1 MKRVLIA
8 VLAAA
13 AFQSAGFS
21 QTTFATITGMVT
33 DPNGA
38 VVVGA
43 TVTATLVS
51 SGYKY
56 TGRSNESG
64 YYTVGQ
70 LLEGEYNLRIESPGF
85 KIYMVN
91 AVRIA
96 SEELRRLDVRLAVGD
111 MQTTV

>member
-1 MKRVLIA
+1 MRRILFSIF
-8 VLAAA
+8 LAAVVFQTA
-13 AFQSAGFS
+13 AFS

-56 TGRSNESG
+56 TGRTNESG

-70 LLEGEYNLRIESPGF
+70 LLEGEYNVRVESPGF
-85 KIYMVN
+85 KVYMVN

-96 SEELRRLDVRLAVGD
+96 A
-111 MQTTV
+111 